1 MIRFAKIVIESG
13 ERTLMAVLKRS
24 ITSNLSTILTI
35 PTSKNKQEIK
45 TNVETMQSMKDERE
59 NKMNFIWVFSIQN
72 TFTWN
77 CETIHIY

>member
-24 ITSNLSTILTI
+24 IMSKLSTILTI

-59 NKMNFIWVFSIQN
+59 NKMNFIWVFSHQN
-72 TFTWN
+72 TFTWKF
-77 CETIHIY
+77 